1 MGETVLEFITEN
13 AQCPPARGLYLYQK
27 FAQEPEFVAYRDL
40 PGRVAA
46 YAEHLRGQGIAP
58 GTRVLFPF
66 ETSAPVILSFLALLE
81 IGALPLSVK
90 PLLLNMTKDAYEDF
104 IGRVARDHRAE
115 YVLGVPSLANVA
127 APVPAATLPPAD
139 LAPSAAGLRTPPGEE
154 LAFVQF
160 SSGSTSFPK
169 GIPVSHDMLR
179 KNLAMILNTDG
190 RLPHERV
197 SSWLPLY
204 HDMGL
209 VGGLLSCLARG
220 CDLLLATPE
229 VFLFDASGWWEH
241 MARERVMGSVIPN
254 FAIDYSL
261 RMMESAAPQD
271 IADLDLSGLR
281 SIYLG
286 SEPINVP
293 NLEALLDLLA
303 PAGLRRD
310 VFMPCYGMAEAVLL
324 VSSMPPGSGIRLVK
338 APSGVPAISVGRP
351 MPQFTVRLRDEAGR
365 ICQENEL
372 GEIELAGGSLAA
384 SYFESEIELLA
395 PDGFYPTGDIGF
407 VDDAE
412 LFITGRISDRIKVN
426 GQSFFAADF
435 EQALERLAFVRDGR
449 SAILQLDGTG
459 GAIVVLAEVDRTAR
473 ADIEGSRATI
483 VAHLVQSMGVKVD
496 ASDVHYVRPGQ
507 LSRTS
512 SGKLQRR
519 AIARA
524 YRDGTLEGLTLTG
537 RPRDQ

>member
-1 MGETVLEFITEN
+1 MLEFIVQN
-13 AQCPPARGLYLYQK
+13 AQCPPERGLYLYQK

-66 ETSAPVILSFLALLE
+66 ETSVPVIISFLALLE

-90 PLLLNMTKDAYEDF
+90 PLLLNTTKDSYGDF

-115 YVLGVPSLANVA
+115 FILSVPSIAGVE
-127 APVPAATLPPAD
+127 APVPAAAPPPAD
-139 LAPSAAGLRTPPGEE
+139 LTPSAAELRTPQGDE

-169 GIPVSHDMLR
+169 GIPVSHGMLR
-179 KNLAMILNTDG
+179 ENLAMILHTDG
-190 RLPHERV
+190 RQPHERV

-229 VFLFDASGWWEH
+229 VFLFDAPGWWEH

-261 RMMESAAPQD
+261 RMLEHAAPED
-271 IADLDLSGLR
+271 IAALDLSGIR
-281 SIYLG
+281 SVYLG

-293 NLEALLDLLA
+293 NLEALLNLLA

-324 VSSMPPGSGIRLVK
+324 VSSMPPRSGIRLVK
-338 APSGVPAISVGRP
+338 APSGVSAISVGRP
-351 MPQFTVRLRDEAGR
+351 MPQFSVRLRDEAGR
-365 ICQENEL
+365 ICAEREL
-372 GEIELAGGSLAA
+372 GEIELKGGSLAA
-384 SYFESEIELLA
+384 SYFESDVELLA

-435 EQALERLAFVRDGR
+435 EQALERLPFVRDGR
-449 SAILQLDGTG
+449 SAVIQLDGSD
-459 GAIVVLAEVDRTAR
+459 GAIVVLTEVDRAAR
-473 ADIEGSRATI
+473 ADVEGSRATI
-483 VAHLVQSMGVKVD
+483 VAHLVQAMGVKVD

-507 LSRTS
+507 LTRTS

-519 AIARA
+519 AIAQA
-524 YRDGTLEGLTLTG
+524 YRNGTLEGLTLTG
-537 RPRDQ
+537 QAPAQ